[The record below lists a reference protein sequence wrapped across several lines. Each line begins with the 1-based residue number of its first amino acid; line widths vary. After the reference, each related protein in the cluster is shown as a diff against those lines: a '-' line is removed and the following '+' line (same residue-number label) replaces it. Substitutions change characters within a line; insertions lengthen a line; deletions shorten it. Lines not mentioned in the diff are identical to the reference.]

1 MKLKKWLKANEIK
14 VIDFSKS
21 IGVTKQAVYKWLEGS
36 AFPRHDVL
44 SKILKAT
51 NGDVTPVDFMRVEYE
66 QDVRSNELRQDI

>member
-1 MKLKKWLKANEIK
+1 MKLKRWLKNNEVK
-14 VIDFSKS
+14 VIDFSKL

-51 NGDVTPVDFMRVEYE
+51 NGDVTPVDFMQVDYE
-66 QDVRSNELRQDI
+66 QNVRSTEELRS

>member
-1 MKLKKWLKANEIK
+1 LKLKTYLKRNEIK

-21 IGVTKQAVYKWLEGS
+21 IGVTKQACYKWLDES

-66 QDVRSNELRQDI
+66 QDVRSTEELRP